1 MPLEI
6 NRAALCACWF
16 HRAQVITHEIC
27 LQPVGQERCELVV
40 CAASKKHFPIAP
52 ALESSDCHR
61 SRACVFVSACLK
73 IDFAKRLDLLKRG
86 QSNAQESAGDDL
98 SYIRSPR
105 NTTCQQ
111 GFGRVLRAQVVFES
125 NRINC
130 MRHFGVAHYFAE
142 LDEMHMPLTLEH
154 GVPLGDMSCST
165 PGIMRHAK
173 VAKGALLCLPD
184 AGIALVVRADTSLQ
198 NPETKILILSGIYDL
213 ECAPLMHGLQENAI
227 VSLAQ
232 NCDRQ
237 IRGVCPIHGN
247 FFFFITR

>member
-1 MPLEI
+1 MPL
-6 NRAALCACWF
+6 RA
-16 HRAQVITHEIC
+16 VITHEIC
-27 LQPVGQERCELVV
+27 LQSVGQERCELVV
-40 CAASKKHFPIAP
+40 CAASKKYFPIAP
-52 ALESSDCHR
+52 ALGSSDCHQ

-73 IDFAKRLDLLKRG
+73 IDFVKRLDFLKG
-86 QSNAQESAGDDL
+86 GPINAQESAGNDL

-105 NTTCQQ
+105 NAACQQ
-111 GFGRVLRAQVVFES
+111 GFGRVLQTQVVFER

-130 MRHFGVAHYFAE
+130 MRRFGVSHYFAE

-173 VAKGALLCLPD
+173 VAKGVLLCLPD
-184 AGIALVVRADTSLQ
+184 AGIALVVRADASLQ
-198 NPETKILILSGIYDL
+198 NPETKIFMFSGIYDL

-237 IRGVCPIHGN
+237 IRGVCPIRSN